1 MSFRD
6 AVGEDIH
13 SVFLNTEE
21 FGERRTVQ
29 YDGEI
34 FKDIPVVLTGLK
46 ERDRKRLYFG
56 QRNKSDHA
64 QGLYE
69 EHTVMHC
76 SLADIGGHQPEK
88 GQRIRIYDADGTWA
102 RDYRIL
108 ASVLDMG
115 MLRLELEGARE

>member
-6 AVGEDIH
+6 AVRDDIH

-21 FGERRTVQ
+21 FGELRTVQ

-34 FKDIPVVLTGLK
+34 FTDIPVVLTGLK
-46 ERDRKRLYFG
+46 ERDRRRLYFG
-56 QRNKSDHA
+56 QRNKSDHV
-64 QGLYE
+64 QGLYDE
-69 EHTVMHC
+69 YTVMHC
-76 SLADIGGHQPEK
+76 ALADIGGHQPEK

-115 MLRLELEGARE
+115 MLRLELGGTRE